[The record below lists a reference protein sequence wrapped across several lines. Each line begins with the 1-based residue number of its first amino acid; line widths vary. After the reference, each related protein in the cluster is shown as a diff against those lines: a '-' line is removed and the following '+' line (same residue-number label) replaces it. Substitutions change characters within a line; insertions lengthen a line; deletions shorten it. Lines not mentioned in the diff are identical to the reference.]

1 MTDIKLAA
9 LDGTHPLGFLAACG
23 LLRIVVEELG
33 RTEAKLWF
41 EEDGAWLRSQLDLQA
56 LTDALG
62 TYLARRADARELGR
76 AGPGELPAFDT
87 LKAPLAEWNQRF
99 RETRRA
105 WLDGDEEAG
114 RALAFL
120 AAFVTDLVT
129 AHDGITSKPT
139 ALDMTAGRQQF
150 VKDARKLVHGLVA
163 STHEGNKKKPK
174 PAQLPAVLREALE
187 GPWTYR
193 DATHPIGWDPWAERL
208 HAYQAV
214 APTDDKRGMSSR
226 AAVWLAFEGL
236 PLFPVLA
243 RAGGSRAVLGTTGF
257 TGPHDEPRLCWPVWS
272 VPASL
277 SDARCILTSP
287 EVQRAATA
295 DPRARS
301 QLRARGVSA
310 VCRSLRADL
319 GTNGSTIFRPPEVIP
334 LGGSPTR

>member
-33 RTEAKLWF
+33 RTEAELWF
-41 EEDGAWLRSQLDLQA
+41 EGDGAWLRSQLDLPA
-56 LTDALG
+56 LIDALG

-129 AHDGITSKPT
+129 AGDGITSKPT
-139 ALDMTAGRQQF
+139 ALDMTAGQQQF

-163 STHEGNKKKPK
+163 ATLEGNKKPK
-174 PAQLPAVLREALE
+174 SAQLPADLREALE

-193 DATHPIGWDPWAERL
+193 DGTHPMGWDPWAERL

-214 APTDDKRGMSSR
+214 APTKDKRGMTSR

-243 RAGGSRAVLGTTGF
+243 RAGWSRAVLGTTGF
-257 TGPHDEPRLCWPVWS
+257 TVQHDEPRLCWPVWS

-277 SDARCILTSP
+277 NDARCILTSP
-287 EVQRAATA
+287 EVHRAATG
-295 DPRARS
+295 DSLARS

-319 GTNGSTIFRPPEVIP
+319 GTNGYAILRPPEVIT